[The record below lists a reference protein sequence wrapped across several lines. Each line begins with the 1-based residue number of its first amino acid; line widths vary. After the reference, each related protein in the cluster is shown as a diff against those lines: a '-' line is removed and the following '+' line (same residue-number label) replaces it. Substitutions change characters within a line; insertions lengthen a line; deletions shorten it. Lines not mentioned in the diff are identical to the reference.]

1 MAQLNGVKTAN
12 IMDIPLSVESVVA
25 PYLGDNGY
33 KFEGFDTIRVL
44 SIANGTLS
52 TYDETS
58 ATAPFGAPA
67 LVVPNEQTLTLAYNK
82 SMLLRIQ
89 AAQIQAIPVSQFSK
103 QVAVQQAAEVFIP
116 AHDAYSIG
124 KVYAARPVGNRV
136 YIQLVS
142 GTPSTL
148 ENAKI
153 RLKFAQM
160 LDKVR
165 TGGGSIKNTVV
176 WVGYDFSSQLAD
188 AVNFTGSDAGYADA
202 KAGWLGKFKGAS
214 IVEAPD
220 AYLGAGV
227 YCIAVDKRAVVNVTP
242 KMDPKAGG
250 MKVIED
256 VPLFSGIELQLRD
269 RGDTFVLNQ
278 KARVVASLEEDPAA

>member
-1 MAQLNGVKTAN
+1 MAQLNGQKTAN

-148 ENAKI
+148 QNSLIK
-153 RLKFAQM
+153 LKFAQM

-176 WVGYDFSSQLAD
+176 WVGYDFSSQLSD

-250 MKVIED
+250 LKVIED
-256 VPLFSGIELQLRD
+256 VPLFSGIELQMRD